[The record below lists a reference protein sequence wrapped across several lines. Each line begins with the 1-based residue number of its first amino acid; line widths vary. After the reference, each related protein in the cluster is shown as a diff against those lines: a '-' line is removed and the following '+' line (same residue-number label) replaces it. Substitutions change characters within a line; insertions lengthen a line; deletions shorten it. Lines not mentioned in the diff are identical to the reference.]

1 MEQCCEE
8 FSFPHAHAT
17 MDVKHPRQPREED
30 DDDDEE
36 EKYLEMD
43 ESGRYGKVRRFV

>member
-1 MEQCCEE
+1 
-8 FSFPHAHAT
+8 